1 MLQIRSIPHDANWI
15 WLFDGCFSFI
25 AYKYKRDRREQL
37 DANKYL
43 DEMDKSLEPQKLQR
57 LNYEE
62 LKNLVI
68 PIANK
73 ETESIIKNLQRKALD
88 LMAWLMNSTK
98 HLKN

>member
-1 MLQIRSIPHDANWI
+1 M
-15 WLFDGCFSFI
+15 
-25 AYKYKRDRREQL
+25 
-37 DANKYL
+37 
-43 DEMDKSLEPQKLQR
+43 DEFLEPQKLQR

-98 HLKN
+98 RLKN